1 MMKNGN
7 LNETQMVMQ
16 LFLKYRY
23 CLNQY
28 NEKEEII
35 RNTNSDIQQKQR
47 IGKGVGIRIKL
58 LKMIAYYISKIKYH

>member
-28 NEKEEII
+28 NEKEKII

-47 IGKGVGIRIKL
+47 IGKGVGIRIKS

>member
-16 LFLKYRY
+16 LCLKYRY

-28 NEKEEII
+28 NEKEKTVCNPCCKVWEV
-35 RNTNSDIQQKQR
+35 RVDSSLKPLQQ
-47 IGKGVGIRIKL
+47 
-58 LKMIAYYISKIKYH
+58 ISKEKS

>member
-1 MMKNGN
+1 MMKKGN

-28 NEKEEII
+28 NEKKRKLYEI
-35 RNTNSDIQQKQR
+35 QM
-47 IGKGVGIRIKL
+47 VVF
-58 LKMIAYYISKIKYH
+58 

>member
-28 NEKEEII
+28 NEKEKESENLVIA
-35 RNTNSDIQQKQR
+35 NLR
-47 IGKGVGIRIKL
+47 IHNYV
-58 LKMIAYYISKIKYH
+58 

>member
-1 MMKNGN
+1 MMKKGN

-28 NEKEEII
+28 NEKEKII
-35 RNTNSDIQQKQR
+35 RNTNSDIVSKKR
-47 IGKGVGIRIKL
+47 ATNRKGCWNQN
-58 LKMIAYYISKIKYH
+58 